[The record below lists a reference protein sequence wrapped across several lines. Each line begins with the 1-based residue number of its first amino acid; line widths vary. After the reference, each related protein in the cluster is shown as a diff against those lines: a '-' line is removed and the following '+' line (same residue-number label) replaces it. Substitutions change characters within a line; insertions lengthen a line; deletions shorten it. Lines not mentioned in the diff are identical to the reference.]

1 MLPGTKFAGHSSQT
15 LTYHWSLPTTYAIGQ
30 VSLFAY
36 IGDGPA
42 NNPGTHS
49 CSIPGPALG
58 ATSVSGSISIPANMS
73 GCGLS
78 TSDAIAEVQI
88 FLEVDGVNGEVNLV
102 ELSYPY

>member
-1 MLPGTKFAGHSSQT
+1 
-15 LTYHWSLPTTYAIGQ
+15 
-30 VSLFAY
+30 
-36 IGDGPA
+36 
-42 NNPGTHS
+42 
-49 CSIPGPALG
+49 
-58 ATSVSGSISIPANMS
+58 MS

>member
-1 MLPGTKFAGHSSQT
+1 VVGKN
-15 LTYHWSLPTTYAIGQ
+15 LTYNWSLPTTYAIGQ
-30 VSLFAY
+30 VSLLAY
-36 IGDGPA
+36 IEDGPA

-49 CSIPGPALG
+49 CSISGPTLG

-73 GCGLS
+73 ACGLS

-88 FLEVDGVNGEVNLV
+88 FLEVDGANGEVNLV